1 MKISFKN
8 VAPAVL
14 AIAFASG
21 CVAETATER
30 EFGDSVRAVTFGQI
44 HDMNAALNADGKAV
58 TGGNGDRLEA
68 VLNTHVGEVV
78 STQDVQQPVSININ
92 SGGNR

>member
-1 MKISFKN
+1 MKINFKN

-14 AIAFASG
+14 AMAFASG
-21 CVAETATER
+21 CVTETATER
-30 EFGDSVRAVTFGQI
+30 EFGDSVRAVTTGQI
-44 HDMNAALNADGKAV
+44 HDMNAALNPDEKAV

-68 VLNTHVGEVV
+68 VLNTHVTEVAP
-78 STQDVQQPVSININ
+78 SQDVQRPVSININ

>member
-1 MKISFKN
+1 MKINFEN

-14 AIAFASG
+14 AIAFAGG
-21 CVAETATER
+21 CVTETATER

-44 HDMNAALNADGKAV
+44 HDMNAALNADDKAV

-68 VLNTHVGEVV
+68 VLNTHVGEVAP
-78 STQDVQQPVSININ
+78 TQEVQRPVSININ
-92 SGGNR
+92 SGGSR